1 MSGIFGIAIP
11 GQRLGAE
18 ALSGV
23 FSGFD
28 NAEYNFAFSRID
40 AAPKTFAGRVLFSAD
55 KGNATFGA
63 SDTVQPK
70 TLRAQILIRYE

>member
-11 GQRLGAE
+11 GRRLGAE

-28 NAEYNFAFSRID
+28 ESEFNFTFNQVNTTPQTYASRVI
-40 AAPKTFAGRVLFSAD
+40 FSAD

-70 TLRAQILIRYE
+70 TLRAQFLIRYE